1 MSDAEAWLTLSR
13 IHPWLAMS
21 DIDRSD
27 DPNHGSMM
35 MRYWMVTSGETP
47 KGKKGNNG
55 LLHNPHLQIGEY
67 SFNCENPYQCNDD
80 PDEPMSS
87 MLVMQDVM
95 NRQQKWVASGGG
107 KNLKALPMMVPT
119 LRRHP
124 VEAQIILNAIRKY
137 PKPFIA
143 QMGFPEISANVNQ
156 LQEQIRA
163 LRLIAGE
170 DGPDPGHQLEKIFGG
185 DLTVRQATKDPSLNL
200 PLEMIYPYTFDKKSG
215 KWVKISAEQLK
226 KVKQGAV
233 AQLNPAQRVQAG
245 LVGLKTTINGI
256 PGQIDAKGN
265 LVSDPATLTP
275 AQRIQAGFA
284 GKPVTIAGLS
294 GHIDPQGAF
303 IADKTSSGP
312 GEQDKTT
319 GYLVLGGA
327 VLATIGA
334 FVALVRQE
342 RSPWP

>member
-1 MSDAEAWLTLSR
+1 MSTESDVRTGVHYGFAVAAVACGALPPPADGFCEAAVAIGRALDALGEWLTDAFRDTYHPTMSDSEAWLILSR

-67 SFNCENPYQCNDD
+67 NFNCENPYQCNDD

-87 MLVMQDVM
+87 MVVMQDVM

-124 VEAQIILNAIRKY
+124 AEAQIILNAIRKY

-143 QMGFPEISANVNQ
+143 QMGFPEIFGERESAP
-156 LQEQIRA
+156 RA
-163 LRLIAGE
+163 DSRDEAHRGRRRAGPRASARENLRRRPHGTPGDQRPVFEPAAR
-170 DGPDPGHQLEKIFGG
+170 DG
-185 DLTVRQATKDPSLNL
+185 L
-200 PLEMIYPYTFDKKSG
+200 PL
-215 KWVKISAEQLK
+215 
-226 KVKQGAV
+226 
-233 AQLNPAQRVQAG
+233 
-245 LVGLKTTINGI
+245 
-256 PGQIDAKGN
+256 
-265 LVSDPATLTP
+265 
-275 AQRIQAGFA
+275 
-284 GKPVTIAGLS
+284 
-294 GHIDPQGAF
+294 H
-303 IADKTSSGP
+303 
-312 GEQDKTT
+312 
-319 GYLVLGGA
+319 
-327 VLATIGA
+327 
-334 FVALVRQE
+334 VRQE
-342 RSPWP
+342 VGQVDEDFQPSSSRR